1 MKQRALPTKL
11 HIGAFN
17 SPFDGWLNT
26 DITYHMF
33 ITRVPF
39 APLLL
44 RKAGKITAERFD
56 EHRRGVFKKLR
67 YLDVAKKFP
76 LPSNHFSSV
85 FSSHVLEHIFP
96 TDVPNLMTSI
106 YRVLR
111 PGGVVRFAV
120 PDLDLYVRGYSKE
133 DPNAMLAGI
142 LENQG
147 KSVKNRHQWMY
158 TEPTLVALLKAYSF
172 IDVRP
177 CAYKTG
183 KCEDLEII
191 DNRPE
196 NSIYVEG
203 TKPG

>member
-1 MKQRALPTKL
+1 MKRRTLPTKL

-17 SPFDGWLNT
+17 SPVDGWLNT
-26 DITYHMF
+26 DITPHIF
-33 ITRVPF
+33 ITRIPF

-44 RKAGKITAERFD
+44 FKTGRITAERFD
-56 EHRRGVFKKLR
+56 EHRRGVFKKLS
-67 YLDVAKKFP
+67 YLNVAKKFP
-76 LPSNHFSSV
+76 FHSNHFSSV

-96 TDVPNLMTSI
+96 SDVPNLMTSI

-120 PDLDLYVRGYSKE
+120 PDLDLYVRGYSRE

-147 KSVKNRHQWMY
+147 RSSKNRHQWMY
-158 TEPTLVALLKAYSF
+158 TEPTLVVLLKEYGF
-172 IDVRP
+172 IDVTP
-177 CAYKTG
+177 CAYKIG
-183 KCEDLEII
+183 KCEELEII

-203 TKPG
+203 IKPG